1 MLENVA
7 SPVAKIAHNAKIIG
21 KGDLTKDLMINNV
34 KGDIKN
40 LADGFTSMFSGLRET
55 IKAVKMNSE
64 QVASS
69 AEELSSSAEE
79 VNASVEQTSS
89 TIQQISEG
97 ASIAANQSNTVLD
110 ETKKA
115 TEDDNKVMM
124 TKEPIIDHIEKL
136 TTNDGGEKWLSVT
149 KLPWYD
155 DKGIIIGTMGISRDV
170 TKRIKGEKET
180 EKYKK
185 VAIGQN
191 LRMIELR
198 DKVKDIIQEIEDQ
211 DTNK

>member
-1 MLENVA
+1 
-7 SPVAKIAHNAKIIG
+7 
-21 KGDLTKDLMINNV
+21 MINNV